1 MTKPI
6 VFLLIAIFSF
16 GQVSF
21 SQDVAVLLTE
31 AKQAESQ
38 FKDADALAKYQQILK
53 VQPNHITAL
62 CRSSE
67 LLNVLGRRQAA
78 KEKQREYYTK
88 SLQHAQRAIKVA
100 PTNSEANFVMSLAM
114 GRLAQT
120 GGGEQRINAVRE
132 IKSYAEKC
140 IQYDPNNYKGYHVL
154 GKWHF
159 EVSSLNSVERWL
171 VKVTYGGLPKA
182 SVEEA
187 IKLYEKSMRLNP
199 GFLLNYLELAK
210 AWKEKDQPQKSI
222 SLINKMLP
230 MPSMVTDDNKIKEEA
245 RKLLKELE

>member
-16 GQVSF
+16 GQVSL
-21 SQDVAVLLTE
+21 SLDVSVLLTE
-31 AKQAESQ
+31 AKHAESQ
-38 FKDADALAKYQQILK
+38 FKDADALAKYQQVLS

-67 LLNVLGRRQAA
+67 LLNVLGRRQSA

-182 SVEEA
+182 SV
-187 IKLYEKSMRLNP
+187 
-199 GFLLNYLELAK
+199 
-210 AWKEKDQPQKSI
+210 
-222 SLINKMLP
+222 
-230 MPSMVTDDNKIKEEA
+230 
-245 RKLLKELE
+245 